1 MSLDSVLSRGTRTAR
16 LAFANPRHNRSST
29 VMRRKDFD
37 LQALYAAMDEK
48 RRSRNL
54 TWGAVAAEINAQFR
68 DVPGHKP
75 IAQSTITR
83 LATEKVSGSAPLQM
97 MLWLDR
103 TPESFVPGFP
113 NANADRFKLRKLRT
127 RQILRFDTKALY
139 AAVNAQRQA
148 QGLTW
153 NEVAAEMEIG
163 SANPLKGLARGGLTG
178 FPVVMRI
185 AGWLDQP
192 AAAFTRASDR

>member
-1 MSLDSVLSRGTRTAR
+1 
-16 LAFANPRHNRSST
+16 
-29 VMRRKDFD
+29 
-37 LQALYAAMDEK
+37 
-48 RRSRNL
+48 
-54 TWGAVAAEINAQFR
+54 
-68 DVPGHKP
+68 
-75 IAQSTITR
+75 
-83 LATEKVSGSAPLQM
+83 M

-113 NANADRFKLRKLRT
+113 NANADRFKLRKLGT

-148 QGLTW
+148 KGLTW

-163 SANPLKGLARGGLTG
+163 STNPLRGLAKGGLTG
-178 FPVVMRI
+178 FPIVMRI
-185 AGWLDQP
+185 VEWLDQP